1 MNYICELL
9 VAYPKK
15 SSRKLNPVDD
25 EICENT
31 VTLTTSGYTIYSR
44 KQIIQAFA
52 SNLLNP

>member
-15 SSRKLNPVDD
+15 SSRKLDPVGD

-31 VTLTTSGYTIYSR
+31 VTLTTSGYTI
-44 KQIIQAFA
+44 
-52 SNLLNP
+52 